1 MMIKGVLFDF
11 NGTMFQDSPFNEEAW
26 LTFAE
31 KEAHKQLTRDEFDQ
45 NVHGKNNRLVLEYL
59 FERPFTKEEAIEWG
73 EKKEAIYR
81 KLVRSHPD
89 AAHLT
94 AGLSEFLDD
103 LKQKQVPFNIATAA
117 GKGNVDFYFEA
128 FDLGRWFDYEKVIYD
143 NGEMKSKPA
152 PDFYLQS
159 AEKIGLKP
167 SECVV
172 FEDSVSGIKAAHN
185 AAAKKIF
192 AITTDGN
199 GAMLSYLGN
208 VDAVIDD
215 FTDSRV
221 RNLFA

>member
-1 MMIKGVLFDF
+1 MLKGVLFDF
-11 NGTMFQDSPFNEEAW
+11 NGTMFQDSRFNEEAW
-26 LTFAE
+26 LAFAE
-31 KEAHKQLTRDEFDQ
+31 KEAHKKLTRDEFDQ

-73 EKKEAIYR
+73 EKKEDIYR
-81 KLVRSHPD
+81 QMVQEHP
-89 AAHLT
+89 AEAHLT
-94 AGLSEFLDD
+94 AGLPEFLDY
-103 LKQKQVPFNIATAA
+103 LKEKQVPFNIATAA
-117 GKGNVDFYFEA
+117 GKGNVDFYFER
-128 FDLGRWFDYEKVIYD
+128 FELGHWFDYDQVVYD
-143 NGEMKSKPA
+143 NGDMKSKPA

-159 AEKIGLKP
+159 AAKIGLDP

-208 VDAVIDD
+208 VAAVIDD
-215 FTDSRV
+215 FTDERV
-221 RNLFA
+221 LALFE